1 MTPTGIP
8 GPGERPAVLG
18 LGTVQFG
25 MDYGIANE
33 LGRTGLADARAIIAM
48 AERNGIFVLDTAAAY
63 GESEATL
70 GACLE
75 ATQGWR
81 VVTKTPPLRAHPGAD
96 ARELVRSG
104 LSCSLERLRRRSVYG
119 LLVHH
124 AADLLGPQGEAVYSE
139 MKRLKDEGRVS
150 RIGLSAYHGEDVDQA
165 LARFDIDLVQIPLN
179 VLDQRMVNGGQIKRL
194 RRRGVEIHV
203 RSVFLQGLLL
213 IEPGQLHG
221 YFTPISQRLA
231 VWREVLRSEGLSAAQ
246 GALAF
251 VASIG
256 PDVVLIG
263 VDSPEQLASNIRDF
277 ALASVSTVDC
287 SRFAIDDEKFVNPSN
302 WKLN

>member
-1 MTPTGIP
+1 M
-8 GPGERPAVLG
+8 RLG

-33 LGRTGLADARAIIAM
+33 RGKTGLADVRAIIAM
-48 AERNGIFVLDTAAAY
+48 AEQNGISVLDTAAAY
-63 GESEATL
+63 GDSEATL
-70 GACLE
+70 GACLGE
-75 ATQGWR
+75 AQGWR
-81 VVTKTPPLRAHPGAD
+81 VVTKTPPLRTYPGAD
-96 ARELVRSG
+96 ARDLVRSG
-104 LSCSLERLRRRSVYG
+104 LSCSLDRLQRGSVYG

-124 AADLLGPQGEAVYSE
+124 AADLLGPQGDAVYSE

-150 RIGLSAYHGEDVDQA
+150 RIGFSAYRGEDVDQL

-179 VLDQRMVNGGQIKRL
+179 VLDQRMVSGGQIERL

-213 IEPGQLHG
+213 IDPGQLHG
-221 YFTPISQRLA
+221 YFTPISRRLA
-231 VWREVLRSEGLSAAQ
+231 DWREVLRSEGLSAAQ

-263 VDSPEQLASNIRDF
+263 VDSPEQLAGNIRDF
-277 ALASVSTVDC
+277 ALASVGTVDYF
-287 SRFAIDDEKFVNPSN
+287 RFALDDEKFVNPSN